1 MTDDLNPFPDQQS
14 ELEYLQWQQEEL
26 GKDIQGLQGKMP
38 DSRPQQTASTRLQKS
53 GLREGQSM
61 MNVAALT
68 SPWALNSPNALT
80 HPAVL
85 AGADDA
91 ITKLTAER
99 SDKTMTMETPW
110 STQQVAEQSQQ
121 KEPEEPALTFGQELV
136 SEAPLFD
143 RMVADAAN
151 NIAQEVQQIAHIEEP
166 ER

>member
-1 MTDDLNPFPDQQS
+1 
-14 ELEYLQWQQEEL
+14 
-26 GKDIQGLQGKMP
+26 
-38 DSRPQQTASTRLQKS
+38 
-53 GLREGQSM
+53 
-61 MNVAALT
+61 
-68 SPWALNSPNALT
+68 
-80 HPAVL
+80 
-85 AGADDA
+85 
-91 ITKLTAER
+91 
-99 SDKTMTMETPW
+99 MTMETPW